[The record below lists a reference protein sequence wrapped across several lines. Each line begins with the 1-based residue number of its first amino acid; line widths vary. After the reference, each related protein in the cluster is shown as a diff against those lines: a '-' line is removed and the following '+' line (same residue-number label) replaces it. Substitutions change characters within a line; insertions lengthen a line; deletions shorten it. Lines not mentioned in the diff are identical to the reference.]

1 MAANPAAGRRLK
13 RIRAQVARWPR
24 CCLLLFAGRNEGR
37 QTAVKRTLARALVG
51 LIGALSVL
59 YVGDWA
65 VWRARVAMG
74 GGMGTV
80 SVGTLI
86 ETPLKGNKE
95 EYDWGGSSDV
105 ACSRSIF
112 PQAGGGACWWL
123 ERHKIVYE
131 Q

>member
-1 MAANPAAGRRLK
+1 
-13 RIRAQVARWPR
+13 VARSPP
-24 CCLLLFAGRNEGR
+24 CCLLLFAGRNEER

-74 GGMGTV
+74 SGMGTV

-123 ERHKIVYE
+123 ERHKVVYE